1 MSADESEQ
9 KFERRYGT
17 RSEDFD
23 GSAEKTRGGLKKA
36 DLMISRTGR
45 IVSRKKSEQARLAYK
60 QYGFQKRAK
69 PEPVKEA
76 KETKKK
82 TRRRRKKKTEE

>member
-1 MSADESEQ
+1 MTERSPFFDEMHGFGASARAPYSDYSTWFSQ
-9 KFERRYGT
+9 
-17 RSEDFD
+17 EDV
-23 GSAEKTRGGLKKA
+23 ARL
-36 DLMISRTGR
+36 
-45 IVSRKKSEQARLAYK
+45 RKKSEQARAAYK

-69 PEPVKEA
+69 PEPEK

>member
-1 MSADESEQ
+1 MSADEQEQ
-9 KFERRYGT
+9 TFERRYGT
-17 RSEDFD
+17 RSEVFD
-23 GSAEKTRGGLKKA
+23 GTAEKTRGGLKKA

-45 IVSRKKSEQARLAYK
+45 IVSRKKSEQARAAYK

-69 PEPVKEA
+69 PEPVKE
-76 KETKKK
+76 TKKK

>member
-1 MSADESEQ
+1 MSADEQ
-9 KFERRYGT
+9 KQTFERRYGT
-17 RSEDFD
+17 RSEVFD
-23 GSAEKTRGGLKKA
+23 NSAEMTRGGLRKA

-45 IVSRKKSEQARLAYK
+45 IVSRKKSEQARAAYK

-69 PEPVKEA
+69 PEPVKE
-76 KETKKK
+76 TKKK